1 MGCTCS
7 SANQKGSIEIVN
19 NLKKYF
25 SFESMILEGKITQ
38 ETYENID
45 FMQKQINNLSI
56 EEQLFTE
63 DNIKQKR
70 KKMSN

>member
-1 MGCTCS
+1 MFEFNNKFEFIYYKLIKKMGCTCS

-25 SFESMILEGKITQ
+25 SFESMILEGKITK

-45 FMQKQINNLSI
+45 FMQ
-56 EEQLFTE
+56 
-63 DNIKQKR
+63 R
-70 KKMSN
+70 